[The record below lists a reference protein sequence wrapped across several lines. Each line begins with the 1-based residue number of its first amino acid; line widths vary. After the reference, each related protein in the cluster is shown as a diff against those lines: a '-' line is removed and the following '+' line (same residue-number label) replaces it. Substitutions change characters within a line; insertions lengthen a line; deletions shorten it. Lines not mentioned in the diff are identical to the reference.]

1 MRNLNSFTNR
11 KKNYIERNECLVN
24 FYSKNKR
31 AKRDLNCSINRR
43 KKKKTYIEPNE
54 CLANFYSKDTRA
66 MRDLNYSKNT
76 KLS

>member
-1 MRNLNSFTNR
+1 MHDSKDKRTMRNLNSFKNR
-11 KKNYIERNECLVN
+11 KKN
-24 FYSKNKR
+24 
-31 AKRDLNCSINRR
+31 
-43 KKKKTYIEPNE
+43 KKTYIEPNE

>member
-1 MRNLNSFTNR
+1 MHDSKDKRTMRNLNSFKNR

-43 KKKKTYIEPNE
+43 KKKKPISNPMSVWLISIQRIRE
-54 CLANFYSKDTRA
+54 L
-66 MRDLNYSKNT
+66 
-76 KLS
+76 